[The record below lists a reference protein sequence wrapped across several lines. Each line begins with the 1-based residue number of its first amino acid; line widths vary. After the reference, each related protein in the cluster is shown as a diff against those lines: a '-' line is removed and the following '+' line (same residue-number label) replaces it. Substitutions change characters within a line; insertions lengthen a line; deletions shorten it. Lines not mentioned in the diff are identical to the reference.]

1 MRTALLFDFGG
12 FGKIGYKT
20 LCSESTAVTWLALFG
35 TKMLFWVTCS
45 FFGST
50 VVRPERKKWNTYS
63 FTEFWTIGVLHFF
76 AIFFGILLVI
86 WLRFSLFRC
95 FREPVVM
102 SAVHLERWNNL
113 CRQKRTTF
121 GTSANRKEQPLAGGT
136 PPRTPPDSIFCIACK
151 QQPGADQFTEGC
163 GHFCT
168 NFRIP

>member
-20 LCSESTAVTWLALFG
+20 LCSESTAVTWFALFG
-35 TKMLFWVTCS
+35 TKMLFWVTCI
-45 FFGST
+45 FFAST
-50 VVRPERKKWNTYS
+50 VVPPERKKCNTYS

-102 SAVHLERWNNL
+102 SAVHLERWNN
-113 CRQKRTTF
+113 F
-121 GTSANRKEQPLAGGT
+121 EDRKEQPLEPLQTEKNNFWRGGHPPA
-136 PPRTPPDSIFCIACK
+136 PPRTEFLELPVNDNL
-151 QQPGADQFTEGC
+151 E
-163 GHFCT
+163 
-168 NFRIP
+168 